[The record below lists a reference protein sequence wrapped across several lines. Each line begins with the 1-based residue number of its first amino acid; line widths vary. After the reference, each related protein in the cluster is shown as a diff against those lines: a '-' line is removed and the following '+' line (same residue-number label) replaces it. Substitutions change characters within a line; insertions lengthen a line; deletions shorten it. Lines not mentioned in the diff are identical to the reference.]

1 VTPAVSPAPAQV
13 AAAPAPSGPSR
24 GFSPRAIAGG
34 APVYPDST
42 DSLGRVTVSC
52 RIETDGSPVGCR
64 VLNVHGGAA
73 FGTAVRSWL
82 GSGSVRFAP
91 ILHNGQPVA
100 ETHQWT
106 VNFQP

>member
-1 VTPAVSPAPAQV
+1 
-13 AAAPAPSGPSR
+13 
-24 GFSPRAIAGG
+24 
-34 APVYPDST
+34 
-42 DSLGRVTVSC
+42 VTVSC
-52 RIETDGSPVGCR
+52 RIETSGSPVGCR
-64 VLNVHGGAA
+64 VLSVHGGAV
-73 FGTAVRSWL
+73 FGTAVKSWL